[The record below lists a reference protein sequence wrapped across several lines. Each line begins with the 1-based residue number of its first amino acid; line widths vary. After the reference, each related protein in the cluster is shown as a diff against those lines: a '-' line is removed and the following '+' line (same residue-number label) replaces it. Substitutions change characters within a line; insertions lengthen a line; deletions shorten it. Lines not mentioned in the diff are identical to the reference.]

1 MNRVIYCIIIVL
13 GSLFLFT
20 ANMKAQCGIENKQ
33 FQSGEVLNYDLYF
46 KYGIIYKKAG
56 VASLTV
62 TDRMF
67 AEKEAYNLRLTA
79 RSTGLIKSFFTVNDT
94 LTSVTTKDL
103 VPLRYNKDAHE
114 DDDHTVERATY
125 TYSDGSVTLRNINK
139 RNGRLR
145 YDTTFVTNNCMY
157 DVISII
163 YYARTLD
170 FSQMKK
176 GDRKTVSFFAGRR
189 MMNMKIEHQGI
200 ESVKAN
206 DGREY
211 KCVKLALIGKAAA
224 FEDEN
229 EAMKVYLT
237 NDRNRI
243 PVRIE
248 SKLKIGTARVVMKN
262 YRGQRN

>member
-1 MNRVIYCIIIVL
+1 MKRILYCVTASIL
-13 GSLFLFT
+13 LLLFGL
-20 ANMKAQCGIENKQ
+20 NLKAQCSLENSY
-33 FQSGEVLNYDLYF
+33 FQSGENLSYDLYF

-62 TDRMF
+62 TDKMHNG
-67 AEKEAYNLRLTA
+67 KDAYKLQLAA

-94 LTSVTTKDL
+94 LASITTKDL
-103 VPLRYNKDAHE
+103 IPLLYTKDAHE
-114 DDDHTVERATY
+114 DGDHTIERATY
-125 TYSDGSVTLRNINK
+125 DYSGGSIKLRNINN

-145 YDTTFVTNNCMY
+145 YDTTFVANNCLY

-176 GDRKTVSFFAGRR
+176 GDRKTVSFFAGRK
-189 MMNMKIEHQGI
+189 MVNMQIEHQGI

-206 DGREY
+206 DSREY
-211 KCVKLALIGKAAA
+211 TCVKLALIGSAEA
-224 FEDEN
+224 FEDKN

-237 NDRNRI
+237 NDFNRI

-248 SKLKIGTARVVMKN
+248 SKLKIGTARVVLKS
-262 YRGQRN
+262 YKGQRN